1 MRSDLLAR
9 DPQNRLIA
17 RQSRVRLEAEAVRD
31 VSLAASGLLAE
42 RIGGPSVRPPQ
53 PEGIYVL
60 TQQNKGWKADEGP
73 DRYRR
78 GLYTFFWRSSPYPFL
93 VTFDAPDAN
102 TACTRRN
109 RSNTPLQA
117 LTLANDKAFSEFA
130 AALSSRVLREGP
142 AADAERIDYAF
153 RVCLSRNPGD
163 AERRRLAEYL
173 HQQRAAWVAGAGPKG
188 SPGPTLTGASSTTS
202 SAVPLQPAG
211 HPGDPESAA
220 WTALARVILNLDEFI
235 TRE

>member
-1 MRSDLLAR
+1 MRPDVLGR

-17 RQSRVRLEAEAVRD
+17 RQSRLRLEAETVRD
-31 VSLAASGLLAE
+31 VSLAASGLLAAE
-42 RIGGPSVRPPQ
+42 IGGPSVRPPQ

-60 TQQNKGWKADEGP
+60 TQQNKGWKADVGP

-102 TACTRRN
+102 TACTRRS

-117 LTLANDKAFSEFA
+117 LTLANDEAFLEFA
-130 AALSSRVLREGP
+130 RALADRILKEAP
-142 AADAERIDYAF
+142 AEDASRIDFAF
-153 RVCLSRNPGD
+153 RACLSRAPSD
-163 AERRRLAEYL
+163 AERRRISEYL
-173 HQQRAAWVAGAGPKG
+173 DEQRAALGTEQEP
-188 SPGPTLTGASSTTS
+188 
-202 SAVPLQPAG
+202 
-211 HPGDPESAA
+211 AA